1 MKIVSKYVSVA
12 LNSITILIPII
23 YSINII
29 FSFSD
34 DEIKKDESNF
44 STTINILMVIIL
56 SLIYNSMKILKL
68 GTL

>member
-34 DEIKKDESNF
+34 DEIKKNESNF

>member
-34 DEIKKDESNF
+34 DEIKKNESNI